1 MRVFVSRRIPE
12 NGLNKLREHA
22 QVDVWPGDFAPSRKE
37 LLERVAGCDGLLTLL
52 NDTIDGEVMDAA
64 GPQLRVVS
72 NFAVGFN
79 NIDLQAA
86 GRRKI
91 SVGNTPDVLT
101 DATADIALGLM
112 LAAARR
118 FQESIDQVR
127 NHQWKTW
134 EPLGLIGQDLRG
146 KTLGIVGMGRIG
158 QAVAQRC
165 VGGWQMKV
173 IYTARKPKPEID
185 RQLNATQVSF
195 EQLLDGSDF
204 VSVHTDLNAETK
216 HLFNAAAFHR
226 MKPNAVFINTARG
239 GVVDQVA
246 LADALRAQTIFA
258 AGLDV
263 TDPEP
268 LPADSTLRG
277 LANCIILPHIG
288 SATFI
293 TRQAMSEIAADN
305 LIAGLQNKPLRHA
318 VPLPRVE

>member
-22 QVDVWPGDFAPSRKE
+22 EVDVWPGNMAPTRHE

-64 GPQLRVVS
+64 GPQLKVVS
-72 NFAVGFN
+72 NFAVGYN
-79 NIDLQAA
+79 NIDLAA
-86 GRRKI
+86 AAQRKI
-91 SVGNTPDVLT
+91 AVGNTPDVLT
-101 DATADIALGLM
+101 DSTADIALGLM

-118 FQESIDQVR
+118 FQESIGQVR
-127 NHQWKTW
+127 NHQWETW
-134 EPLGLIGQDLRG
+134 EPLGLIGQDLCG

-165 VGGWQMKV
+165 VGGWRMKV
-173 IYTARKPKPEID
+173 LYTSRKPKPEID
-185 RQLNATQVSF
+185 RQFNATQVTF
-195 EQLLDGSDF
+195 DQLLADSDF
-204 VSVHTDLNAETK
+204 VSVHTDLNFETK
-216 HLFNAAAFHR
+216 HLFNAAAFKR
-226 MKPNAVFINTARG
+226 MKPNAVFVNTARG

-246 LADALRAQTIFA
+246 LSDALRTQTIFA

-277 LANCIILPHIG
+277 LENCIILPHIG

-305 LIAGLQNKPLRHA
+305 LIAGIQGKSLRHA